1 MGRLVCL
8 SVCLLFTVNAAHASG
23 VKAVDDQKI
32 NELELRAE
40 HAQPQEQCYLYAQ
53 LVSQMGQVADHQLAG
68 GDADGAQKT
77 LDKMQRYTSRIHQTL
92 GPRDKKLK
100 ESEILVR
107 QTARRVDSMFHQA
120 ALEQQ
125 EMLRGALQRL
135 NALQAE
141 MMLAVFQH

>member
-8 SVCLLFTVNAAHASG
+8 SVCLLFTVTAARASG

-53 LVSQMGQVADHQLAG
+53 LVAQMSEVADHQLAS
-68 GDADGAQKT
+68 GDEEKALQT
-77 LDKMQRYTSRIHQTL
+77 LARMQQYTSRIHQTL

-107 QTARRVDSMFHQA
+107 QTARRVDGMFHQA

-135 NALQAE
+135 NALQSE

>member
-1 MGRLVCL
+1 MGRLVCF
-8 SVCLLFTVNAAHASG
+8 SVCLLWTVTPALASG

-32 NELELRAE
+32 NALEIRAE
-40 HAQPQEQCYLYAQ
+40 HAQPQEQCYLFAQ
-53 LVSQMGQVADHQLAG
+53 LVSDMGAVADRQLAS
-68 GDADGAQKT
+68 GDEAHAQQT
-77 LDKMQRYTSRIHQTL
+77 LAKMELYSSRVHQTL

-107 QTARRVDSMFHQA
+107 QTARRVDGMFHQA

-125 EMLRGALQRL
+125 DMLQGALHKL

-141 MMLAVFQH
+141 LMMTVFQH

>member
-8 SVCLLFTVNAAHASG
+8 SVCLLWTVTAAHASG

-32 NELELRAE
+32 NELEIRAE

-53 LVSQMGQVADHQLAG
+53 LVSQMSQVADQQLSG
-68 GDADGAQKT
+68 GDIASAEKT
-77 LDKMQRYTSRIHQTL
+77 LTKMQQYTGRIHQTL

-107 QTARRVDSMFHQA
+107 QTARRMDGMFHQA

-125 EMLRGALQRL
+125 DMLRGALQRL